1 LQAEL
6 SDEHWL
12 LIDGLF
18 ANPKRTKL
26 MVLADG
32 RGNTSP
38 TARIPST
45 LTMPSYSISRRRLVQ
60 SGREN
65 SCQYDLEALC
75 LKSHLPLRLR
85 RDGA

>member
-1 LQAEL
+1 MELEVGGLQAEL

-32 RGNTSP
+32 RGLSLAIDIEAANHAEVKLSEPLPESAMTTSTFP
-38 TARIPST
+38 P
-45 LTMPSYSISRRRLVQ
+45 
-60 SGREN
+60 G
-65 SCQYDLEALC
+65 
-75 LKSHLPLRLR
+75 
-85 RDGA
+85 